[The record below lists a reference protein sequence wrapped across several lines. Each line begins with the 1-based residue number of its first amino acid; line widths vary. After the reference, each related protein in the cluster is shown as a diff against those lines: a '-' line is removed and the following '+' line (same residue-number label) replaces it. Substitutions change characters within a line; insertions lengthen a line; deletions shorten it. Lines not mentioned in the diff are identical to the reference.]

1 MLLQPVVKNRHAY
14 ASKRSRIQDFILKG
28 AVGAYW
34 GCCRGCGAHL
44 IWVTSIDAFCLKKS
58 LIAPGNLN
66 YFTVLHI
73 WNGFGPG
80 FPLLE
85 PRERL
90 ELVVQHQIHP
100 LLIAHTHESHA
111 SQLNAGEE
119 PGRKASFAKA
129 AVFPEQRPRINP
141 ASGRKAKGGV
151 HLSFRALE
159 TVLQCACP

>member
-73 WNGFGPG
+73 WHCFGTTFAILVTSWPWNMKKR
-80 FPLLE
+80 LTATSLRT
-85 PRERL
+85 PR
-90 ELVVQHQIHP
+90 
-100 LLIAHTHESHA
+100 TH
-111 SQLNAGEE
+111 
-119 PGRKASFAKA
+119 
-129 AVFPEQRPRINP
+129 
-141 ASGRKAKGGV
+141 
-151 HLSFRALE
+151 
-159 TVLQCACP
+159 